1 MKAKTTWIAP
11 LAMLAATLVL
21 AAAATAAMVG
31 IYRNGMDTT
40 AQRGQLIK
48 LSGKDCARGGS
59 EEALRIT
66 LGKAT
71 PECSYRTP
79 VIGRNLEIGATERLL
94 SMTPKKAQQGAY
106 LGLIARAG
114 GGARYA
120 MLVFPLQRKVQLVK
134 IGAAGAEYLAVAR
147 NEKAVKGV
155 NQANALRLRVVETAE
170 KGKVQLTGYLGSAK
184 VVEATDETAGEL
196 TGQFSGVLLGA
207 VKNGNGVVGSV
218 DDIIVRVP
226 VRF

>member
-1 MKAKTTWIAP
+1 MKAKTTLFGLVAVVAG
-11 LAMLAATLVL
+11 LAVVGVAA
-21 AAAATAAMVG
+21 AAMVG

-40 AQRGQLIK
+40 AQRAQMIK
-48 LSGKDCARGGS
+48 LAGKECARGGS

-71 PECSYRTP
+71 PECSYRSP
-79 VIGRNLEIGATERLL
+79 VVGRNLEIGATERLL
-94 SMTPKKAQQGAY
+94 SATPKKSQQGAY
-106 LGLIARAG
+106 LGLVARAG
-114 GGARYA
+114 AGARYA

-134 IGAAGAEYLAVAR
+134 IDADGAEYLAVDR
-147 NEKAVKGV
+147 NEKLVKGV
-155 NQANALRLRVVETAE
+155 NQANALRLQVVESAE

-184 VVEATDETAGEL
+184 VVEALDEMGGEL
-196 TGQFSGVLLGA
+196 TGQFSGVLIGA

-218 DDIIVRVP
+218 DDVVVRVP

>member
-1 MKAKTTWIAP
+1 MKAKTTWIA
-11 LAMLAATLVL
+11 LAALAATLAL
-21 AAAATAAMVG
+21 AGAATAAMVG

-79 VIGRNLEIGATERLL
+79 VIGRNLEIGATERLS

-106 LGLIARAG
+106 LGLVARAG

-120 MLVFPLQRKVQLVK
+120 MLVYPLQRKVQLVK
-134 IGAAGAEYLAVAR
+134 IGAGGAQYLAVDR
-147 NEKAVKGV
+147 DEKLVKGV
-155 NQANALRLRVVETAE
+155 NQANALRLQVVETAE
-170 KGKVQLTGYLGSAK
+170 KGKVQVNGYLGSAK
-184 VVEATDETAGEL
+184 VVEATDETGGEL
-196 TGQFSGVLLGA
+196 TGQFSGIMIGA

-218 DDIIVRVP
+218 DDVIVRVP

>member
-1 MKAKTTWIAP
+1 MKAKTTLFGLVAAVAA
-11 LAMLAATLVL
+11 LALAGV
-21 AAAATAAMVG
+21 AAAAMVG

-40 AQRGQLIK
+40 AQRAQLVK
-48 LSGKDCARGGS
+48 LAGKDCARGGS

-79 VIGRNLEIGATERLL
+79 VVGRNLEIGATERLL
-94 SMTPKKAQQGAY
+94 STTPKKSQHGAY
-106 LGLIARAG
+106 LGLVARAG
-114 GGARYA
+114 AGARYA

-134 IGAAGAEYLAVAR
+134 IDADGAEYLAVDR
-147 NEKAVKGV
+147 NEKLVKGV
-155 NQANALRLRVVETAE
+155 NQANALRLQVVESAE

-184 VVEATDETAGEL
+184 VVEALDEMGGEL
-196 TGQFSGVLLGA
+196 TGQFSGVLIGA

-218 DDIIVRVP
+218 DDVVIRVP